1 MERFVEI
8 FKRHPWG
15 IAGAILAVVVLIWY
29 FSRGSSTPQM
39 AVYSSGPT
47 DAQVQGAYAL
57 QAAQI
62 SANAATAQAQLQ
74 NEQVANDNATAV
86 TINAQNTG
94 AATTINAQN
103 TGAATAINSTNASAA
118 VQINQQ
124 NVTGATAINQA
135 QANAAVTMAGYQRDV
150 EINGQNT
157 DLQVQSMAEDTARYN
172 SVMAMLGATNPK
184 GGMAT
189 YVTTSGQTQTI
200 GINNRNPFGMKY

>member
-86 TINAQNTG
+86 
-94 AATTINAQN
+94 TINAQN